1 MRRRTLLR
9 SGIALGASVAGAGL
23 AAACT
28 SASPS
33 AGSNATLGPP
43 ETTTVRLAAGGP
55 CDPAF
60 WTAGDFLQE
69 EGFTQYKVA
78 ANGIAAVTKGDADI
92 GVGYSQWI
100 ITNVDAGKSVVA
112 LAGMH
117 TGCAEVWTKPGIASI
132 SDLRGKTIAVN
143 STDVT
148 DVFYGFWAAIFAN
161 VGIDPR
167 RDVNFVLYPAEV
179 STLELFLQG
188 QSDAILA
195 LAASGPT
202 LRASP
207 RNTGKLLISMQDDA
221 PYKQYYCCQLIANR
235 DWVRQNP
242 SAAKRATRALLRAN
256 DRVAK
261 DPAAGARAGFEQGLF
276 GSTAY
281 DVLMAVLRNCT
292 FEWRDLDAQTSLRF
306 FAVQLANQKLV
317 KGSPQDLIT
326 QSSDYGYLAEL
337 RRQYPRAF

>member
-9 SGIALGASVAGAGL
+9 SGLALGAGVAGAGI
-23 AAACT
+23 AAAC

-33 AGSNATLGPP
+33 TVSNATPGPL

-60 WTAGDFLQE
+60 WTAGDFLKE
-69 EGFTQYKVA
+69 EGFTDYKVA
-78 ANGIAAVTKGDADI
+78 ANGIGAVAKGDADI
-92 GVGYSQWI
+92 GVGYSQWL
-100 ITNVDAGKSVVA
+100 ITNVDAGKNVVA

-117 TGCAEVWTKPGIASI
+117 TGCAELWTKPGIASI
-132 SDLRGKTIAVN
+132 GDLRAKTIAVN

-148 DVFYGFWAAIFAN
+148 DTFYGFWAAILAY

-167 RDVNFVLYPAEV
+167 RDVNFVVYPAEV
-179 STLELFLQG
+179 STLDLFIQG

-195 LAASGPT
+195 LAASGPI

-207 RNTGKLLISMQDDA
+207 KNTGRLLISMQDEA
-221 PYKQYYCCQLIANR
+221 PWRQYYCCQLVANR
-235 DWVRQNP
+235 DWARKNP
-242 SAAKRATRALLRAN
+242 AAVKRATRALLRAN

-276 GSTAY
+276 GSTSY
-281 DVLMAVLRNCT
+281 DILMAVLRNCT
-292 FEWRDLDAQTSLRF
+292 FEWRDLDAQASLRF
-306 FAVQLANQKLV
+306 FAVQLADQKLV
-317 KGSPQDLIT
+317 KGSPQELVT
-326 QSSDYGYLAEL
+326 LASAYDYLQEL
-337 RRQYPRAF
+337 RRQYPRAN